1 MSIQSVTAQFNT
13 PVSCT
18 LLRGLLGI
26 CIPSLLRHHECLQ
39 HYFCEARE
47 VCVCL
52 QHWGLGEWRQN
63 WEVGLEVR
71 SNSWDVAGLLLWE
84 GDDIYPSPWLSQ
96 PGGRMALTS
105 HGVGWPLFLLFNAH
119 VHVWC
124 VSICMWKPEVALWCP
139 PQQFSTL
146 STEIGPLSWSQCS
159 LIWLV

>member
-1 MSIQSVTAQFNT
+1 MHSSQRTFRDLHSQSLKT
-13 PVSCT
+13 PWMLAT
-18 LLRGLLGI
+18 LFLWGQGGV
-26 CIPSLLRHHECLQ
+26 C
-39 HYFCEARE
+39 

-124 VSICMWKPEVALWCP
+124 VSICTWKPEVALWCP
-139 PQQFSTL
+139 PQQLSTL

-159 LIWLV
+159 LI